1 MLRRSRPRLRQH
13 RLDRDEL
20 VFTTG
25 GPTSLG
31 FGVTNALDTA
41 YDTAFAIAGV
51 SINDV
56 PIDKVPEPASLALL
70 GIGLAGLGAMRRR
83 KA

>member
-1 MLRRSRPRLRQH
+1 M
-13 RLDRDEL
+13 D
-20 VFTTG
+20 FIFATAGTY
-25 GPTSLG
+25 SLG

-41 YDTAFAIAGV
+41 FDSAFAIAGV

-56 PIDKVPEPASLALL
+56 PIGNGVPEPASLVLL
-70 GIGLAGLGAMRRR
+70 GIGLIGLGALRRR